1 MANVGTTASAN
12 QGRRASALPRP
23 RAHPTIDLAT
33 LTGVAGAFAL
43 ILAAMALG
51 GSLGSFFHAPAVLI
65 VIGGTFMV
73 TTVSYTFGEVARAQR
88 LMLRAVVYEQ
98 RKPSDA
104 ALQIITLADRARK
117 SGGVLA
123 LQKLLPE
130 LRGEPFLHKAIGL
143 VVDGVP
149 AEEVQTVLERE
160 TDSTMRRHY
169 RSAGILRRA
178 GEVAPAM
185 GLIGTLVGLVQ
196 MLGQLE
202 DPSSIGPAMAVAL
215 LTTFYGAILA
225 NMVFLPLASKLE
237 RNATYESQVKQIYA
251 SGAASIARQENPRR
265 LEMALNATLP
275 PTDRVRFFD

>member
-1 MANVGTTASAN
+1 MANVGTTASPA
-12 QGRRASALPRP
+12 RARQAALPRVGGG
-23 RAHPTIDLAT
+23 TSLDLAT
-33 LTGVAGAFAL
+33 LTGVTGAFAL

-51 GSLGSFFHAPAVLI
+51 GSLGSFFHPPAVLI

-73 TTVSYTFGEVARAQR
+73 TTASYSFREVARAQQ
-88 LMLRAVVYEQ
+88 LMLRAVLYEQ
-98 RKPSDA
+98 SKPSAA
-104 ALQIITLADRARK
+104 ALRVIALADRARK
-117 SGGVLA
+117 GGSVLE
-123 LQKLLPE
+123 LQKVLPE
-130 LRGEPFLHKAIGL
+130 LRGDSFLYKAVGL

-149 AEEVQTVLERE
+149 GDELQGILDRE
-160 TDSTMRRHY
+160 LDSTMRRHH

-225 NMVFLPLASKLE
+225 NMIFLPLASKLE
-237 RNATYESQVKQIYA
+237 RNAGVEAQVKQIYA
-251 SGAASIARQENPRR
+251 LGAASIARQENPRR
-265 LEMALNATLP
+265 LEVALNATLP
-275 PTDRVRFFD
+275 PTERVRFFD

>member
-1 MANVGTTASAN
+1 MANVGTTASPA
-12 QGRRASALPRP
+12 RARQAALPRVGGG
-23 RAHPTIDLAT
+23 TSLDLAT

-43 ILAAMALG
+43 IIAAMALG
-51 GSLGSFFHAPAVLI
+51 GSLGSFFHPPAVLI

-73 TTVSYTFGEVARAQR
+73 TTASYSFREVARAQQ
-88 LMLRAVVYEQ
+88 LMLRAVLYEQ
-98 RKPSDA
+98 SRPSAA
-104 ALQIITLADRARK
+104 ALRVIALADRARK
-117 SGGVLA
+117 GGSVLE
-123 LQKLLPE
+123 LQKVLPE
-130 LRGEPFLHKAIGL
+130 LRGDSFLYKAVGL

-149 AEEVQTVLERE
+149 GDELQGILDRE
-160 TDSTMRRHY
+160 LDSTMRRHH

-237 RNATYESQVKQIYA
+237 RNAGVEAQVKQIYA
-251 SGAASIARQENPRR
+251 LGAASIARQENPRR
-265 LEMALNATLP
+265 LEVALNATLP
-275 PTDRVRFFD
+275 PTERVRFFD

>member
-1 MANVGTTASAN
+1 MANVGTTASPA
-12 QGRRASALPRP
+12 RARQAALPRVGGG
-23 RAHPTIDLAT
+23 TSLDFAT
-33 LTGVAGAFAL
+33 LTGVTGAFAL

-51 GSLGSFFHAPAVLI
+51 GSLGSFFHPPAVLI

-73 TTVSYTFGEVARAQR
+73 TTASYSFREVARAQR
-88 LMLRAVVYEQ
+88 LMLRAVLYEQ
-98 RKPSDA
+98 SKPSAA
-104 ALQIITLADRARK
+104 ALRVIALADRARK
-117 SGGVLA
+117 GGSVLE
-123 LQKLLPE
+123 LQKVLPE
-130 LRGEPFLHKAIGL
+130 LRGDSFLYKAVGL

-149 AEEVQTVLERE
+149 GDELQAILDRE
-160 TDSTMRRHY
+160 LDSTMRRHH

-237 RNATYESQVKQIYA
+237 RNAGVEAQVKQIYA
-251 SGAASIARQENPRR
+251 LGAASIARQENPRR
-265 LEMALNATLP
+265 LEVALNATLP
-275 PTDRVRFFD
+275 PTERVRFFD

>member
-1 MANVGTTASAN
+1 MANVGSTASPA
-12 QGRRASALPRP
+12 RARQAPLPRVSGG
-23 RAHPTIDLAT
+23 TSLDFAT
-33 LTGVAGAFAL
+33 LTGVTGAFAL
-43 ILAAMALG
+43 IIAAMALG
-51 GSLGSFFHAPAVLI
+51 GSLGSFFHPPAVLI

-73 TTVSYTFGEVARAQR
+73 TTASYSFREVARAQQ
-88 LMLRAVVYEQ
+88 LMLRAVLYEQ
-98 RKPSDA
+98 SKPSAA
-104 ALQIITLADRARK
+104 ALRVIALADRARK
-117 SGGVLA
+117 GGSVLE
-123 LQKLLPE
+123 LQKVLPE
-130 LRGEPFLHKAIGL
+130 LRSDSFLYKAVGL

-149 AEEVQTVLERE
+149 GDELEAILDRE
-160 TDSTMRRHY
+160 LDSTMRRHH

-237 RNATYESQVKQIYA
+237 RNAGVEAQVKQIYA
-251 SGAASIARQENPRR
+251 LGASSIARQENPRR
-265 LEMALNATLP
+265 LEVALNATLP
-275 PTDRVRFFD
+275 PTERVRFFD